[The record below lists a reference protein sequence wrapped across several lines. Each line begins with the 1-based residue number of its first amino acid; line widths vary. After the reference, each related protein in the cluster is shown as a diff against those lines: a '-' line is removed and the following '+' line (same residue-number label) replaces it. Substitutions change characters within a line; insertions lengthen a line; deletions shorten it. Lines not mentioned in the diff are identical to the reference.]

1 MKSVTKSIAKSVTA
15 VSRSSVPKARPRPAK
30 VQGEGNYRAARRH
43 RASVEKFVKSGQ
55 VEEAA
60 REAEPKTP
68 VDEVEMFEAE
78 RLGEA
83 RSKGEDPA
91 HQRLLARKL

>member
-1 MKSVTKSIAKSVTA
+1 MKAIAAPKKSPM
-15 VSRSSVPKARPRPAK
+15 PKAKPAP
-30 VQGEGNYRAARRH
+30 VQGEGNVRAARRH

-60 REAEPKTP
+60 RSAEPKTP
-68 VDEVEMFEAE
+68 VEEAEMFNAE
-78 RLGEA
+78 RIGEE

-91 HQRLLARKL
+91 PETTR

>member
-1 MKSVTKSIAKSVTA
+1 MKTIATPKKSP
-15 VSRSSVPKARPRPAK
+15 VPKSKPAP
-30 VQGEGNYRAARRH
+30 VQGEGNYKAARRH

-55 VEEAA
+55 VEVAA

-68 VDEVEMFEAE
+68 VEEAEMFDAE
-78 RLGEA
+78 RVGEE

-91 HQRLLARKL
+91 P

>member
-1 MKSVTKSIAKSVTA
+1 MKSVTA
-15 VSRSSVPKARPRPAK
+15 VKKLSVPKPKPKPAK
-30 VQGEGNYRAARRH
+30 VQGEGNYQAARRH

-68 VDEVEMFEAE
+68 VDEVEMFDAE
-78 RLGEA
+78 RLGES

-91 HQRLLARKL
+91 LERLLARKP